1 MYRYLLPYVPQNV
14 LQDIKKSE
22 MESMNAAST
31 VKSVQMELTPTLRV
45 MVRNVTKYT
54 GSSWQKYIL
63 SLSTSLDICV
73 KNTLIKKKQSTDLTS
88 FGHIKV
94 KRHKY

>member
-1 MYRYLLPYVPQNV
+1 
-14 LQDIKKSE
+14 

-31 VKSVQMELTPTLRV
+31 VKSVQMELTSTLRV
-45 MVRNVTKYT
+45 MVCNVTKYT

-63 SLSTSLDICV
+63 SLSTSLDIQYV
-73 KNTLIKKKQSTDLTS
+73 LKKLWLKKQSTDLTS
-88 FGHIKV
+88 FAHIKV

>member
-1 MYRYLLPYVPQNV
+1 
-14 LQDIKKSE
+14 

-31 VKSVQMELTPTLRV
+31 VKSVQMELTSTLRV
-45 MVRNVTKYT
+45 MFCNVTKYT

-63 SLSTSLDICV
+63 SLSTSLDIQYV
-73 KNTLIKKKQSTDLTS
+73 LKKTLIKKKQSTDLTY
-88 FGHIKV
+88 FAHIKV